1 MTGKEAL
8 RVNSQTV
15 SILYIVALFAILYFL
30 MIRPQQQR
38 QKRHQEMIKSLRPD
52 DRVTTVGGIFGT
64 IVKLKEDSIILRI
77 ADNVRIEV
85 LKNSISQVISK
96 EEEEGKVQTKE

>member
-1 MTGKEAL
+1 
-8 RVNSQTV
+8 
-15 SILYIVALFAILYFL
+15 

-38 QKRHQEMIKSLRPD
+38 QKKHQEMIKSLRPD
-52 DRVTTVGGIFGT
+52 DRVTTIGGIFGT

-96 EEEEGKVQTKE
+96 DEEEEGKVQTKE

>member
-1 MTGKEAL
+1 
-8 RVNSQTV
+8 VNSQTV

-96 EEEEGKVQTKE
+96 EEEEEEGKVHTKE

>member
-1 MTGKEAL
+1 
-8 RVNSQTV
+8 VNQQTI

-38 QKRHQEMIKSLRPD
+38 QKKHQEMIKSLRPD

-64 IVKLKEDSIILRI
+64 IIKLKEDSIILRI
-77 ADNVRIEV
+77 ADNVRIEI
-85 LKNSISQVISK
+85 LKTAISQIVSKDEGESK
-96 EEEEGKVQTKE
+96 E

>member
-1 MTGKEAL
+1 
-8 RVNSQTV
+8 VDPQTL

-30 MIRPQQQR
+30 IIRPQQQR
-38 QKRHQEMIKSLRPD
+38 QKKHQEMIKSLKPND
-52 DRVTTVGGIFGT
+52 WVTTIGGIFGT

-85 LKNSISQVISK
+85 LKNSISQVVSK
-96 EEEEGKVQTKE
+96 EEDDEEEGKVKTKE